1 VKFNKKF
8 DVMSALP
15 KEKILTKQWFL
26 DYGLI
31 TIGSFIMAVGYVFF
45 ITPHKIVPGGIYG
58 LGIILHYITK
68 GMPFWTEGFPIGLF
82 NLVVNIPLAYVGIK
96 MLGPR
101 FGVKTI
107 YGFTISSVFM
117 DGITWMREVGDAPL
131 VTDVLLS
138 CIFGGVLT
146 GLGLGL
152 IFKSKA
158 TSGGSD
164 IIAMIITKYTRIP
177 IGQMLIWVD
186 TAIVLVA
193 LAAFKDWQIPLYSM
207 IVIYITGR
215 AVDMLL
221 EGANYNKA
229 LMIISEK
236 YEDIRDKIV
245 IDLERGGTYLKG
257 VGMFTNTEK
266 NVIFTVVTRREV
278 AILEE
283 HIHKIDPDAFITIM
297 DASEILGE
305 GFQSLR
311 KKIEDH

>member
-1 VKFNKKF
+1 
-8 DVMSALP
+8 MSFLP
-15 KEKILTKQWFL
+15 KEKIFSRQWFL

-31 TIGSFIMAVGYVFF
+31 TIGSFVMAVGFVFF

-58 LGIILHYITK
+58 LGIIVHFITK
-68 GMPFWTEGFPIGLF
+68 GMPIWPDGFPIGLF
-82 NLVVNIPLAYVGIK
+82 NLIVNIPLTYIGIRI
-96 MLGPR
+96 LGPK
-101 FGVKTI
+101 FGIKTI
-107 YGFTISSVFM
+107 YGFVSSSVFM
-117 DGITWMREVGDAPL
+117 DWITWMREVGDAPL

-152 IFKSKA
+152 MFKSKA

-164 IIAMIITKYTRIP
+164 IVAMIITRYSRVP
-177 IGQMLIWVD
+177 IGQTLIWVD
-186 TAIVLVA
+186 SAIVLVA

-229 LMIISEK
+229 LMIISDKHE
-236 YEDIRDKIV
+236 EIRDRIV

-257 VGMFTNTEK
+257 VGMFTNAEK
-266 NVIFTVVTRREV
+266 NVIFTVVSRREV

-283 HIHKIDPDAFITIM
+283 HINRIDPDAFITIM

-311 KKIEDH
+311 KKVEDH

>member
-1 VKFNKKF
+1 MTLLV
-8 DVMSALP
+8 
-15 KEKILTKQWFL
+15 KEKHFTKRWFI
-26 DYGLI
+26 DYSFI
-31 TIGSFIMAVGYVFF
+31 TAGSFIMAAGYVFF

-58 LGIILHYITK
+58 LGIIIHYLTK
-68 GMPFWTEGFPIGLF
+68 GASLWPEGFPIGLF
-82 NLVVNIPLAYVGIK
+82 NLLVNIPLTYFGIK
-96 MLGPR
+96 LLGR
-101 FGVKTI
+101 QFGTKTI
-107 YGFTISSVFM
+107 YGFISSSIFM
-117 DGITWMREVGDAPL
+117 DGITWMRAVGDAPL

-146 GLGLGL
+146 GIGLGI
-152 IFKSKA
+152 IFKARA

-164 IIAMIITKYTRIP
+164 IIAMVITRYTRIP

-186 TAIVLVA
+186 SAIVLVA

-215 AVDMLL
+215 AIDLIL

-229 LMIISEK
+229 LIIISEK
-236 YEDIRDKIV
+236 HEDIRDKIIV
-245 IDLERGGTYLKG
+245 DLARGGTYLKG

-266 NVIFTVVTRREV
+266 NIIFTVVSRREV

-283 HIHKIDPDAFITIM
+283 HINKIDPQAFITIM

-305 GFQSLR
+305 GFQSL
-311 KKIEDH
+311 KHKIEYH

>member
-1 VKFNKKF
+1 MAFIV
-8 DVMSALP
+8 S
-15 KEKILTKQWFL
+15 EKLFTKQWFV

-31 TIGSFIMAVGYVFF
+31 TIGSFVMAVGYVFF
-45 ITPHKIVPGGIYG
+45 VTPHKIVPGGVYG
-58 LGIILHYITK
+58 LGIVVYYLTK
-68 GMPFWTEGFPIGLF
+68 GMAFWSGGFPIGLF
-82 NLVVNIPLAYVGIK
+82 NLLVNIPLTYFGIK
-96 MLGPR
+96 LLGPR

-107 YGFTISSVFM
+107 YGFVSSSIFM
-117 DGITWMREVGDAPL
+117 DGVTMMREIGDAPL
-131 VTDVLLS
+131 VNDVLLS

-146 GLGLGL
+146 GAGLGM
-152 IFKSKA
+152 IFKARA

-207 IVIYITGR
+207 ITIYITGR
-215 AVDMLL
+215 AIDLIM

-229 LMIISEK
+229 LIIISDQHEK
-236 YEDIRDKIV
+236 IRQKII

-257 VGMFTNTEK
+257 TGMFTNTEK
-266 NVIFTVVTRREV
+266 NIIFTVVNRREV

-283 HIHKIDPDAFITIM
+283 FINKIDPLAFITIM

-305 GFQSLR
+305 GFKSL
-311 KKIEDH
+311 KHKIEE

>member
-1 VKFNKKF
+1 
-8 DVMSALP
+8 MSALL
-15 KEKILTKQWFL
+15 KEKIFSRQWFL

-31 TIGSFIMAVGYVFF
+31 TIGSFVMAVGYVFF
-45 ITPHKIVPGGIYG
+45 ITPHKIVPGGIFG
-58 LGIILHYITK
+58 LGIIMHYVTK
-68 GMPFWTEGFPIGLF
+68 GMLFWNDGFPIGLF
-82 NLVVNIPLAYVGIK
+82 NLIINIPLAYLGIK

-101 FGVKTI
+101 FGIKTI
-107 YGFTISSVFM
+107 YGFVISSLFM

-131 VTDVLLS
+131 VTD
-138 CIFGGVLT
+138 VLT

-164 IIAMIITKYTRIP
+164 IVAMIFTKYTRIP

-186 TAIVLVA
+186 TAIVLIA

-229 LMIISEK
+229 LIIISDKHEN
-236 YEDIRDKIV
+236 IRDKIV

-283 HIHKIDPDAFITIM
+283 HIHRIDPHAFITIM

-311 KKIEDH
+311 KKVEDD

>member
-1 VKFNKKF
+1 MTSTPRRKLF
-8 DVMSALP
+8 STSWL
-15 KEKILTKQWFL
+15 L
-26 DYGLI
+26 DYGMI
-31 TIGSFIMAVGYVFF
+31 TAGSFVMAVGYVFF
-45 ITPHKIVPGGIYG
+45 ITPHKIVPGGVYG
-58 LGIILHYITK
+58 LGIIVHYLTK
-68 GMPFWTEGFPIGLF
+68 GMAFWPDGFPIGLF
-82 NLVVNIPLAYVGIK
+82 NLLVNIPLTYIGIR

-107 YGFTISSVFM
+107 YGFVSSSIFM
-117 DGITWMREVGDAPL
+117 DGITLMRMVGDAPL
-131 VTDVLLS
+131 VQDVLLS

-146 GLGLGL
+146 GIGLGL

-164 IIAMIITKYTRIP
+164 ILAMIITKYTRIP

-193 LAAFKDWQIPLYSM
+193 LAAFKEWQIPLYSI

-215 AVDMLL
+215 AVDLLL

-229 LMIISEK
+229 MIIISEEHEK
-236 YEDIRDKIV
+236 IRDKIV

-257 VGMFTNTEK
+257 VGMYTNSEK
-266 NVIFTVVTRREV
+266 SVIFTVVNRREV

-283 HIHKIDPDAFITIM
+283 QIAAIDPHAFITIM

-305 GFQSLR
+305 GFRSL
-311 KKIEDH
+311 KHKLEE